1 MSRHINV
8 NENSNPVGKTA
19 QTYATMLRTTSNP
32 NAPQQVLNPNDPP
45 YRAHQRAVDSGRLN
59 PNQSNLTGAYHTIS
73 SAYGSEPIRL
83 YATRGCS
90 SSNVM

>member
-8 NENSNPVGKTA
+8 NENSNPVGKTP
-19 QTYATMLRTTSNP
+19 QTYASLRKTTSSP
-32 NAPQQVLNPNDPP
+32 NASQQVLNPNDPP
-45 YRAHQRAVDSGRLN
+45 YRAHQTGFDSGRLN
-59 PNQSNLTGAYHTIS
+59 PNQSNVVGAYHTIS